1 MSKQINKIF
10 SMIQTELK
18 SEKVELEKV
27 ELSTL
32 SDLSKSTTKIKSF
45 LKKYETIVKEVEKA
59 SELIKQAKKLNDEGY
74 SLSNA
79 NVKIG
84 TKFVSEFKELGLPL
98 GDIKNVKEFMQ
109 NSRIRT
115 DLDNLN
121 SRLLKSLPR

>member
-1 MSKQINKIF
+1 MYKELNKIF
-10 SMIQTELK
+10 SMIKTELK
-18 SEKVELEKV
+18 SEKV

-32 SDLSKSTTKIKSF
+32 SDLSKSTTEIKSF
-45 LKKYETIVKEVEKA
+45 LKRYKTIVKEVEKA

-84 TKFVSEFKELGLPL
+84 RKFVSEFKELGLPL
-98 GDIKNVKEFMQ
+98 GDIGNVKEFME
-109 NSRIRT
+109 NGRIRT

>member
-1 MSKQINKIF
+1 MYKELNKIF
-10 SMIQTELK
+10 SMIKTELK
-18 SEKVELEKV
+18 SEKV

-32 SDLSKSTTKIKSF
+32 SDLSKSTTEIKSF
-45 LKKYETIVKEVEKA
+45 LKIYKTIVKEVEKA

-84 TKFVSEFKELGLPL
+84 RKFVSEFKELGLPL
-98 GDIKNVKEFMQ
+98 GDIGNVKEFME
-109 NSRIRT
+109 NGRIRT

>member
-1 MSKQINKIF
+1 
-10 SMIQTELK
+10 MIQTELK

-45 LKKYETIVKEVEKA
+45 LKRYKTIVKEVEKA

-84 TKFVSEFKELGLPL
+84 KKFVSEFKELGLPL
-98 GDIKNVKEFMQ
+98 GDIKNVKEFME
-109 NSRIRT
+109 NARIRT

>member
-1 MSKQINKIF
+1 MYKELNKVF
-10 SMIQTELK
+10 SMIKTELK
-18 SEKVELEKV
+18 SEKV

-32 SDLSKSTTKIKSF
+32 SDLSKSTTEIKSF
-45 LKKYETIVKEVEKA
+45 LKRYKTIVKEVEKA

-84 TKFVSEFKELGLPL
+84 RKFVSEFKELGLPL
-98 GDIKNVKEFMQ
+98 GDIGNVKEFME
-109 NSRIRT
+109 NGRIRT